1 MTLRNVSLDK
11 LSNARLFS
19 PPPIDTA
26 DTPPPPVL
34 SEAMLAVVVVD
45 DCRLNVVGAVGTGT
59 AAANDTGRESF
70 LEGKIVPKPPF
81 VFAFALPFSM
91 FVTFPREPSGT
102 LPLLRVLLL
111 PRFIFVFTFVVGVD
125 V

>member
-1 MTLRNVSLDK
+1 V
-11 LSNARLFS
+11 
-19 PPPIDTA
+19 
-26 DTPPPPVL
+26 
-34 SEAMLAVVVVD
+34 VVVVD

-59 AAANDTGRESF
+59 ANAANETGRESF
-70 LEGKIVPKPPF
+70 LEGKIVPKPLF

-91 FVTFPREPSGT
+91 LVTFPREPSGT
-102 LPLLRVLLL
+102 LPLLLRVLP